1 MRHEDLYLTD
11 VVEAAGYIGEFIAGI
26 DYEAF
31 QKSELLR
38 SAVVHKLSSVKPRR
52 VFLGS

>member
-1 MRHEDLYLTD
+1 MRT
-11 VVEAAGYIGEFIAGI
+11 FISPI
-26 DYEAF
+26 SLNYEAF

-38 SAVVHKLSSVKPRR
+38 SAVVHKLSSVKPRS